1 MHRLH
6 QITPLLS
13 IVRTSSLL
21 LIISAM
27 STAMNWEEL
36 VGPTL
41 LNDKDEEVPTS
52 EALKGKKRVM

>member
-1 MHRLH
+1 
-6 QITPLLS
+6 
-13 IVRTSSLL
+13 
-21 LIISAM
+21 
-27 STAMNWEEL
+27 MNWEEL